1 MNATV
6 DAPLTPFILTPGTPE
21 LPADVILT
29 ILEELHEIQDISNLR
44 TVSKR
49 FDALI
54 VPLSYRYVYLTE
66 RILVPFAHEQEL
78 NDDASTVQL
87 QVARDVRNHAR
98 HLTIKRN
105 LDWSLV
111 AKLIKLLRNLRSF
124 TWAYWP
130 SETTS
135 LHESANSTIGP
146 ALCKRW
152 PYVQLHFEEVRAS
165 SYQPLVFENFPT
177 SNLVSCRIAAWE
189 KRELPMIRE
198 LLFERPRLQELR
210 LLHGRYVNTASL
222 RPKIEVHE
230 DQNTKCLPALKT
242 LVIDG
247 YDWNHWQWE
256 ISNLWDWSN
265 ITHLEL
271 KDVQVIEL
279 LQHVPLQDLSGLK
292 IFIEKCTSNYDESNH
307 GRKSKLLRRLVRH
320 TTALEELKIHCETQK
335 SEIVS
340 AVARNCS
347 HLRTLRLRCLR
358 PYHELLRTALTL
370 DQLGTL
376 GSNCPH
382 LMEIE
387 VDVALPTFS
396 HAVYAKSRS
405 TSKIIGTPASTTI
418 TRSMNRTQNAKRE
431 DDDKI
436 RDHVNN
442 AKLGEAQAKQNI
454 PHWYMEAYH
463 SEMYDKP
470 SYASFRRM
478 DGLDSSSIFRGIP
491 YAQARNEY
499 LAWKQI
505 HRKEEVATMRNQARA
520 NSAPAL
526 AKFRN
531 LRRLRVFAR
540 LHHFTGQEPDDKT
553 CARTRK
559 AVQSWLNE
567 LLSMKQ
573 GANFEEVVVY
583 ATVDVINE
591 KQYSFPELSPD
602 LTFTYTGK
610 MDVKGNA
617 ELQEQLGHFG
627 QDSS

>member
-1 MNATV
+1 MHSTMDV
-6 DAPLTPFILTPGTPE
+6 PLTPFILIPGTPE
-21 LPADVILT
+21 LPAEVISS
-29 ILEELHEIQDISNLR
+29 ILEELHEIQDISSPR
-44 TVSKR
+44 IVSKQ

-54 VPLSYRYVYLTE
+54 VPLSYRHVHLTK
-66 RILVPFAHEQEL
+66 RILAPFACEQEL

-130 SETTS
+130 SETS

-152 PYVQLHFEEVRAS
+152 PNVQLHFEKVRAS
-165 SYQPLVFENFPT
+165 SHQPSDFEDFPN
-177 SNLVSCRIAAWE
+177 SNLVSCKIAAWE
-189 KRELPMIRE
+189 MRDLPMIRE
-198 LLFERPRLQELR
+198 LLFERPKLQELH
-210 LLHGRYVNTASL
+210 LLHGQHANIVSL

-242 LVIDG
+242 LIIDG
-247 YDWNHWQWE
+247 YNWNRSQWE
-256 ISNLWDWSN
+256 TPNLWNWSN

-271 KDVQVIEL
+271 IEVQAIEL
-279 LQHVPLQDLSGLK
+279 LQRVPPQDLSGLK
-292 IFIEKCTSNYDESNH
+292 IFIEKCTSNYEEPNQESNH
-307 GRKSKLLRRLVRH
+307 KRKSKLLCRLVRH
-320 TTALEELKIHCETQK
+320 TTALEELKIYCETQK

-340 AVARNCS
+340 ALARNCS
-347 HLRTLRLRCLR
+347 HLRTLSLRCFMSYR
-358 PYHELLRTALTL
+358 ELSWTALTL
-370 DQLGTL
+370 DQLYTI
-376 GSNCPH
+376 GSNCPQ

-396 HAVYAKSRS
+396 HAMYTKSRS
-405 TSKIIGTPASTTI
+405 ISKVVGTPASTTI
-418 TRSMNRTQNAKRE
+418 TRSMSRIQGAKRE
-431 DDDKI
+431 ANEKYQDYID
-436 RDHVNN
+436 N
-442 AKLGEAQAKQNI
+442 AKLGEAQAEQKI
-454 PHWYMEAYH
+454 PNWYMEAYD
-463 SEMYDKP
+463 SERYLEDR
-470 SYASFRRM
+470 YASSHRM
-478 DGLDSSSIFRGIP
+478 KGLDTLAIQRRISHS
-491 YAQARNEY
+491 QARNEY
-499 LAWKQI
+499 LAWKSS
-505 HRKEEVATMRNQARA
+505 HRKEEVATMRDQART

-540 LHHFTGQEPDDKT
+540 LHHFTAQESDDKT
-553 CARTRK
+553 SARTRK

-583 ATVDVINE
+583 ASVDVMNE
-591 KQYSFPELSPD
+591 KAYTTPEWSE

-610 MDVKGNA
+610 VDVKGNA
-617 ELQEQLGHFG
+617 EIQETIGHLIG
-627 QDSS
+627 Y

>member
-1 MNATV
+1 MKSTV
-6 DAPLTPFILTPGTPE
+6 DAPLTALTLTPGTPE

-29 ILEELHEIQDISNLR
+29 ILEALHEIQDVSNLR

-54 VPLSYRYVYLTE
+54 VPLSYRHVYLTK
-66 RILVPFAHEQEL
+66 RILVPFAYEQEL
-78 NDDASTVQL
+78 NDDASSVQL

-98 HLTIKRN
+98 HLTIERN
-105 LDWSLV
+105 LNWSLV
-111 AKLIKLLRNLRSF
+111 AKLIKLLRNLRCF

-130 SETTS
+130 SEATS
-135 LHESANSTIGP
+135 LHESASSIIGP

-152 PYVQLHFEEVRAS
+152 PNVQLHFEEVRAS
-165 SYQPLVFENFPT
+165 SYQPPVFEGFPN
-177 SNLVSCRIAAWE
+177 SNLVSCTIAAWE
-189 KRELPMIRE
+189 RRKLPVIRE
-198 LLFERPRLQELR
+198 LLFEWPRLQELR
-210 LLHGRYVNTASL
+210 LLHGRYVNTASS

-242 LVIDG
+242 LIIDG
-247 YDWNHWQWE
+247 YDWDHSQWE
-256 ISNLWDWSN
+256 ISNLWNWSN

-271 KDVQVIEL
+271 KDVQAIEL
-279 LQHVPLQDLSGLK
+279 LQHVPPQDLSGLK
-292 IFIEKCTSNYDESNH
+292 IFIENCTSNYEDSNH
-307 GRKSKLLRRLVRH
+307 GRKNKLLCRLVKH

-340 AVARNCS
+340 ALARNCS

-358 PYHELLRTALTL
+358 PYHEPLWTALTL
-370 DQLGTL
+370 DQLDIIGP
-376 GSNCPH
+376 NCPH

-405 TSKIIGTPASTTI
+405 TSQIVGTPASTII
-418 TRSMNRTQNAKRE
+418 TRSMNETQNVKRE
-431 DDDKI
+431 DNDEVQ
-436 RDHVNN
+436 DHVNN
-442 AKLGEAQAKQNI
+442 AKLGEAQAKKTI
-454 PHWYMEAYH
+454 PYWYMEAYH
-463 SEMYDKP
+463 SEMYVDP
-470 SYASFRRM
+470 GYASSRRI
-478 DGLDSSSIFRGIP
+478 DGLNSSSIQRGIT

-505 HRKEEVATMRNQARA
+505 HRKEEVATMRNQARV

-553 CARTRK
+553 RARTRK

-583 ATVDVINE
+583 TTVDVMNE
-591 KQYSFPELSPD
+591 KQYTFPEWSSD

-610 MDVKGNA
+610 RDIKGNA
-617 ELQEQLGHFG
+617 ELQEDFGHFD
-627 QDSS
+627 QD